1 MYKAI
6 SFHAVSCC
14 VSESDPCT
22 PNPCL
27 HNSVCVPA
35 GNGFSCDCSG
45 TKYTGVTCN
54 IGIIL
59 LPPIPVLTKGQTHDI
74 TISTDLSIP
83 STIRLLLFENGDA
96 LRPILVLR
104 ARQQLITLQYTPNEA
119 GIHTI
124 TREHD
129 KKDLFVVEPS
139 TITVLVRETSEQSAP
154 TNHYFTTLGL
164 RVSQLKESCCLPQDH
179 SSFSCP
185 ESTDQVTLKAACQW
199 KNDGTTHWAPGV
211 IFADGHNLSLP
222 VSVAG
227 YQYSQDGEGS
237 VLTATSECTPCN
249 PTEPV
254 CMQQTSLDNDCYCYN
269 FTGQDTQDFLN
280 TRALGLT
287 YIEQI
292 QSLLPT
298 WLKLQGAI
306 PKSTTTQSEHDY
318 LAPIVQSHV
327 DIKAIEGCNEITP
340 TTHGIYSVL
349 RYASTLSGE
358 IDGQT
363 YTYNNTK
370 GSSDP
375 LCFAVNLCQGKE
387 SPVFMQLS
395 QTIQNIVVSEHL
407 RRFVDKGW
415 EIQLNT
421 VMVSRSQIVTTINHA
436 FWNGIKSVIPPL
448 IKFDVRVTICIEA
461 VFRSENI
468 KMNVTFKGYANLQ
481 YQVRLI

>member
-1 MYKAI
+1 ML
-6 SFHAVSCC
+6 SCI
-14 VSESDPCT
+14 SESDPCS

-27 HNSVCVPA
+27 HDGVCIPA
-35 GNGFSCDCSG
+35 RNDFNCDCSG
-45 TKYTGVTCN
+45 TNYTGTTCN

-59 LPPIPVLTKGQTHDI
+59 LPPIPILTKGQTHNI
-74 TISTDLSIP
+74 TVSTNFALAKRVSI
-83 STIRLLLFENGDA
+83 LLFEDGEPQ
-96 LRPILVLR
+96 RRYIVLR
-104 ARQQLITLQYTPNEA
+104 KGNQADTLHFTPIEP

-124 TREHD
+124 THRHTEKH
-129 KKDLFVVEPS
+129 LFEVQPSKITIFVQEPS
-139 TITVLVRETSEQSAP
+139 EKNTPI
-154 TNHYFTTLGL
+154 NHYFTTLGL
-164 RVSQLKESCCLPQDH
+164 RVGQLKKGCCFPQDRL
-179 SSFSCP
+179 SFSCP
-185 ESTDQVTLKAACQW
+185 ESTQHVTLKAACQW
-199 KNDGTTHWAPGV
+199 KNDGNTHWAPGV
-211 IFADGHNLSLP
+211 IFADGYNLSLP
-222 VSVAG
+222 ISVAG
-227 YQYSQDGEGS
+227 YQYSQNSGGS
-237 VLTATSECTPCN
+237 VLSDTSECTPCDSN
-249 PTEPV
+249 ESV
-254 CMQQTSLDNDCYCYN
+254 CMQQTPLDDDCYCYN

-280 TRALGLT
+280 TRALGLS

-298 WLKLQGAI
+298 WLKLQGVI
-306 PKSTTTQSEHDY
+306 LKSTTTQSEHAY

-327 DIKAIEGCNEITP
+327 DIKATEGCNEITP

-358 IDGQT
+358 IDGQM

-395 QTIQNIVVSEHL
+395 RTIQNIVVSEHL
-407 RRFVDKGW
+407 RRFVDKEW

-421 VMVSRSQIVTTINHA
+421 VMVSRSQIVTIINHA
-436 FWNGIKSVIPPL
+436 FWNGIKTIIPPL
-448 IKFDVRVTICIEA
+448 IKFDVRVTICIQA